1 MNERRI
7 FDIVIIGAGP
17 AGYCAAIRAAQLGLS
32 TVVVEKNAALG
43 GTCLNVGCIPSKAL
57 LDSSERFAM
66 AKSSLASH
74 GIKVE
79 NVSFDLGLMMERK
92 NKVVAKL
99 TDNIE
104 MLFRENRIHVIR
116 GAAKFTGSRL
126 IEAVSSDGLSTVEAA
141 RAVIIATGSA
151 PIALP
156 ALPFDTKVVDSTGA
170 LALDRVPGRLAI
182 VGGGAIGVELAS
194 VWARLGSQVTI
205 IEHMP
210 QLLPGWDG
218 QSARLLGRL
227 LTKQGI
233 TIIADASITDS
244 QTHDDSIRLTVQ
256 YQGKD
261 LTIVADRVLVAVGR
275 RPYLDGLQLDKISVA
290 ADPKTGRIPVSDRFM
305 TSCEGVYAIGDC
317 IAGPM
322 LAHKAFEEGVA
333 VAELIA
339 GKAGFVNYRTIPA
352 VVYSSPEIASVGA
365 TEEGLQK
372 RGISF
377 TSGTYSLKANGR
389 ALAMDMTDGFVKVI
403 AHGATD
409 AILGVHIVGHCA
421 SELVAEAV
429 SVMEFGGSSEDLGRT
444 IHAHPTLSEAVKEAA
459 LDNEKRAIHIPP
471 VRKKEN
477 L

>member
-66 AKSSLASH
+66 AKSGLGSH

-79 NVSFDLGLMMERK
+79 NVSFNLGLMMERK

-116 GAAKFTGSRL
+116 GAARFTGSLL
-126 IEAVSSDGLSTVEAA
+126 IEVVSSDGLSTVEAA

-156 ALPFDTKVVDSTGA
+156 TLPFDSVVVDSTGA
-170 LALDRVPGRLAI
+170 LALDSVPGRLAI

-194 VWARLGSQVTI
+194 IWARLGSQVTI
-205 IEHMP
+205 IEHMS

-227 LTKQGI
+227 LAKQGM

-244 QTHDDSIRLTVQ
+244 QTHDDSLRLMVRN
-256 YQGKD
+256 QGKD
-261 LTIVADRVLVAVGR
+261 QTIVADRVLVAVGR
-275 RPYLDGLQLDKISVA
+275 RPYLDGLQLDKINVV
-290 ADPKTGRIPVSDRFM
+290 ADPKTGRIPVNDRFM
-305 TSCEGVYAIGDC
+305 TSRDGVYAIGDC

-365 TEEGLQK
+365 TEEGLRK
-372 RGISF
+372 RGLSF
-377 TSGTYSLKANGR
+377 TSGKIRCRCRRCRRS
-389 ALAMDMTDGFVKVI
+389 
-403 AHGATD
+403 
-409 AILGVHIVGHCA
+409 
-421 SELVAEAV
+421 
-429 SVMEFGGSSEDLGRT
+429 
-444 IHAHPTLSEAVKEAA
+444 P
-459 LDNEKRAIHIPP
+459 
-471 VRKKEN
+471 
-477 L
+477 